1 MAPRKTEEPTP
12 RKLRDAR
19 RRGEVPRS
27 HALNT
32 VGVLVAFAAGLVWLG
47 PFMREGLFEILNHAI
62 AAVSDAGAEPPAAVL
77 LQVAWMAVR
86 TAAPLLGLVL
96 LVAGV
101 VAYLQVG
108 PLLTMQPAAPR
119 MERVDPGRGLGRL
132 FSSRKLLEGLLTLGK
147 MGVVG
152 GVAWITLRDA
162 LPGVVALS
170 WASPEGILSAG
181 GGLVSSLAWR
191 VGGTLA
197 AVAVVDVV
205 YRRWQHRRDQRMTR
219 AEVERERRESEG
231 DPRARRHRDR
241 IHRELAGSAP
251 TPPPRGGRA

>member
-27 HALNT
+27 HALNAAA
-32 VGVLVAFAAGLVWLG
+32 VLLAFGAGLVWLG
-47 PFMREGLFEILNHAI
+47 PFMRQGLFEIMDHAVM
-62 AAVSDAGAEPPAAVL
+62 AAADPGAHPPSVVL
-77 LQVAWMAVR
+77 SQVAWMAVR
-86 TAAPLLGLVL
+86 TTAPLLGWVL

-108 PLLTMQPAAPR
+108 PLFTMRPVAPR
-119 MERVDPGRGLGRL
+119 MERVDPGRGLGHL
-132 FSSRKLLEGLLTLGK
+132 FSSRSLVEGLLTLGK

-162 LPGVVALS
+162 WPGVVALPS
-170 WASPEGILSAG
+170 TSPEGILSAG
-181 GGLVSSLAWR
+181 GGLVSALIWR
-191 VGGTLA
+191 VGGTVA
-197 AVAVVDVV
+197 AVAILDVV

-219 AEVERERRESEG
+219 AEVERERREREG
-231 DPRARRHRDR
+231 DPRARRRR
-241 IHRELAGSAP
+241 GRMHRELARSGATQSV
-251 TPPPRGGRA
+251 RGRGA